1 MIDALSLG
9 ILDVLAEHPEGR
21 GGWSR
26 VSEGAWSEMRLEK

>member
-1 MIDALSLG
+1 MTAAWSLG
-9 ILDVLAEHPEGR
+9 ILGAPTEHPEGR